1 MSEKCPICECQK
13 CILNLCEH
21 CPIPKMRKDEK
32 ERKRITSRYYLDFND
47 VDKNI
52 GEIRQKS

>member
-1 MSEKCPICECQK
+1 
-13 CILNLCEH
+13 
-21 CPIPKMRKDEK
+21 MRKNEK
-32 ERKRITSRYYLDFND
+32 EQKWITSRYYLDFDD

>member
-1 MSEKCPICECQK
+1 
-13 CILNLCEH
+13 
-21 CPIPKMRKDEK
+21 MRKDEK